1 MIAELNDVT
10 AYALHNWWLIF
21 PLSYLVWG
29 VVKMVMRDEQHRR
42 TLNLIKAYA
51 DQGKEAPAELYA
63 LLKR

>member
-1 MIAELNDVT
+1 MTADLNALI

-21 PLSYLVWG
+21 PLSYLVYG
-29 VVKMVMRDEQHRR
+29 VVKMVMQDEQHRR